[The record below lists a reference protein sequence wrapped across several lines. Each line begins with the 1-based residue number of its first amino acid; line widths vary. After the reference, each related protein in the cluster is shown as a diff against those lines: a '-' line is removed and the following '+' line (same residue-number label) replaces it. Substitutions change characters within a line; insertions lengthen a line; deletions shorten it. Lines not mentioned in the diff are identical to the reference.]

1 MAEPDL
7 LVVVLN
13 TMVRSGTMV
22 RLVIMVLLYKV
33 LMVLHKVLVLSSS
46 IVPNDVHRLQ
56 VLDRVAMAGVGGAV
70 EGGRL

>member
-22 RLVIMVLLYKV
+22 RLVITVLLYKV

-56 VLDRVAMAGVGGAV
+56 VLDRVALVGVGGAV

>member
-13 TMVRSGTMV
+13 TMVRSWTMV

-56 VLDRVAMAGVGGAV
+56 VLDRVALVGGAV

>member
-56 VLDRVAMAGVGGAV
+56 VLDRVALVGVGGAV

>member
-22 RLVIMVLLYKV
+22 RLVITVLLYKV

-46 IVPNDVHRLQ
+46 IVPNNVHRLQ

>member
-22 RLVIMVLLYKV
+22 RLVITVLLYKV

>member
-46 IVPNDVHRLQ
+46 IVPNNVHRLQ

>member
-22 RLVIMVLLYKV
+22 RLVMTVLLYKV

-56 VLDRVAMAGVGGAV
+56 VLDRVALVGVGGAV

>member
-13 TMVRSGTMV
+13 TMVRSWTMV

-56 VLDRVAMAGVGGAV
+56 VLDRVALVGVGGAV